1 MKENDKAFIDQVS
14 HFYYATVTEIRPQ
27 GNMSAVADHFKIT
40 RAKVNKILIT
50 AGAIDSP
57 LHRDIMRLKDQGYK
71 TDDIAAALGVSAA
84 TVKINLPYEK
94 VVYNRNDKSAGA
106 GYVDEYRQREQVFLS
121 SVVRKKADREI
132 QIAKYA
138 SNSGNQAPGNPLKA
152 QAERDSMEQI
162 DDPVHLSPCFTEEEA
177 KQFKMNPDV
186 MLLHIELDEEIPE
199 GDRSLCGIQYGK
211 SIARDILVP
220 QGLPLHNLHYAINQ
234 AFGFT
239 NSHLHQYTF
248 STEDLEW
255 VTDGK
260 IRNWKKLIGLL
271 FKNPVRDT
279 EIDFW
284 DDDYEGGSP
293 KKWMRSKYTGPHFQK
308 VYEEGY
314 RYIREEVDGLDVQSK
329 KIQQLRF
336 EFDLDPFA
344 VNEVLSVGEIL
355 SPERRAAYTDRKE
368 YAGYLNAC
376 IEDAEKYPADDQ
388 RSQPFVFAF
397 VNELMYEYDFG
408 DGWMFRITPQKDIGY
423 LMKDGRLSAEEMR
436 KAIKNLC
443 TLTRP
448 IVVAADGL
456 PLIEDVGGVSGYLDF
471 IKGIHGLDSERY
483 DDKEDSLKWAK
494 GQGWTGKIGNI
505 RTLL

>member
-1 MKENDKAFIDQVS
+1 M
-14 HFYYATVTEIRPQ
+14 
-27 GNMSAVADHFKIT
+27 
-40 RAKVNKILIT
+40 
-50 AGAIDSP
+50 
-57 LHRDIMRLKDQGYK
+57 
-71 TDDIAAALGVSAA
+71 
-84 TVKINLPYEK
+84 
-94 VVYNRNDKSAGA
+94 
-106 GYVDEYRQREQVFLS
+106 
-121 SVVRKKADREI
+121 VRKKADREI
-132 QIAKYA
+132 QIANYA

-199 GDRSLCGIQYGK
+199 GDRALCGIQYGK

-314 RYIREEVDGLDVQSK
+314 RYIREEVDGLDV
-329 KIQQLRF
+329 
-336 EFDLDPFA
+336 
-344 VNEVLSVGEIL
+344 
-355 SPERRAAYTDRKE
+355 
-368 YAGYLNAC
+368 
-376 IEDAEKYPADDQ
+376 
-388 RSQPFVFAF
+388 
-397 VNELMYEYDFG
+397 
-408 DGWMFRITPQKDIGY
+408 
-423 LMKDGRLSAEEMR
+423 
-436 KAIKNLC
+436 
-443 TLTRP
+443 
-448 IVVAADGL
+448 
-456 PLIEDVGGVSGYLDF
+456 
-471 IKGIHGLDSERY
+471 
-483 DDKEDSLKWAK
+483 
-494 GQGWTGKIGNI
+494 
-505 RTLL
+505 